1 MSAVTRKLLEI
12 IDKSAD
18 YGFNIDQE
26 VKERMKE
33 IATQNEFFDYE
44 RLEHDELEI
53 DFDEHAK
60 QPEGLELNTKVKR
73 TSGSRGLGVTLYVG
87 QGKMIN
93 DEWTPHGVVI

>member
-33 IATQNEFFDYE
+33 IAT
-44 RLEHDELEI
+44 
-53 DFDEHAK
+53 
-60 QPEGLELNTKVKR
+60 
-73 TSGSRGLGVTLYVG
+73 
-87 QGKMIN
+87 
-93 DEWTPHGVVI
+93 